1 MAKAGTVIPDGGL
14 WAIRF
19 HSCYPWH
26 TGRDYQHLEAGT
38 DTEILDWVKEFK

>member
-1 MAKAGTVIPDGGL
+1 MAKAGTAIPDGGL

-26 TGRDYQHLEAGT
+26 TGRDYASLTGPQDLQ
-38 DTEILDWVKEFK
+38 IMDWVLEFK